1 MIGRNINFLSSP
13 PPTPTPMTHQDDFL
27 KLKGDITFHLEAL
40 LIQGQALHQ
49 KEKQLKKL
57 RQQHNSNSHNPR
69 SCDPFQG
76 QNILVSQRSG
86 HDTDIGPPRIEET
99 EPSKLIEFIGIS
111 PFLQMKVLF

>member
-1 MIGRNINFLSSP
+1 
-13 PPTPTPMTHQDDFL
+13 MTHQDDFL

-40 LIQGQALHQ
+40 LIQGPALHQ

-57 RQQHNSNSHNPR
+57 RQQHNSNFRNPR

-76 QNILVSQRSG
+76 QNILVYQRSG
-86 HDTDIGPPRIEET
+86 RDTDIGPPRTEEIK
-99 EPSKLIEFIGIS
+99 PSKLIESIGMS